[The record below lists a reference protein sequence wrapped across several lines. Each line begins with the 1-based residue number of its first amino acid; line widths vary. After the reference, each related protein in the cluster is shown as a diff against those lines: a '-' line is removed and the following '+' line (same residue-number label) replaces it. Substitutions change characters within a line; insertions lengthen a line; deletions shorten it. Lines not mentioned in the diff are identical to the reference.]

1 MLKWLMKMRSSARF
15 WRNCVRLADGTVAHV
30 PTQTPDSAARTQ
42 ASFGVRPEDLRV
54 ATDADGSVLFEGR
67 IDYIEQLGEV
77 QRRLGRAAEMQLRL
91 AEHLVPLAD
100 DDFRLLCSA
109 RTWPRRLRQAA
120 KEARALCVVSALLA
134 SLEAHDSGSEQ
145 VDEAAAAVRRLRAV
159 CEAKARE
166 VKAAALSRSP
176 SSALATMSVGYRTS
190 VPAW

>member
-1 MLKWLMKMRSSARF
+1 MQLATLRQGLAERHRAAAAAFLGAAGTALHVLLVGVHADCTRHERALLRHPAGRDGARELGA
-15 WRNCVRLADGTVAHV
+15 LA
-30 PTQTPDSAARTQ
+30 AALPQ
-42 ASFGVRPEDLRV
+42 
-54 ATDADGSVLFEGR
+54 
-67 IDYIEQLGEV
+67 QLGEV

-109 RTWPRRLRQAA
+109 RAWPRRLRQAA

-176 SSALATMSVGYRTS
+176 SSALATESVGYRTS